1 MTKFRKVKKIV
12 VKNKQMDESFESDNE
27 NYNNFW
33 DLLNSFNAE

>member
-27 NYNNFW
+27 NYSNFW

>member
-12 VKNKQMDESFESDNE
+12 LKNKQMDESFESDNE

-33 DLLNSFNAE
+33 DLLNSFNSE

>member
-33 DLLNSFNAE
+33 DLLNSFNSE

>member
-12 VKNKQMDESFESDNE
+12 VINKQMDESFESDNE

>member
-12 VKNKQMDESFESDNE
+12 LKNKQMDESFESDNE

>member
-12 VKNKQMDESFESDNE
+12 VKNKQMDESFESDNQ